1 MRRRLGGFAG
11 VAVAVGLLGAAP
23 AAAQVAW
30 DAPMLMSPG
39 APSGPGIFLMGF
51 HGGGIG
57 VMGTLRSA
65 AAPGG
70 LGLRAGIGEDAGDD
84 LAAFGGFDVSG
95 SLLRATDDTPVDIFW
110 FAGGGL
116 GIGDDI
122 LLSFPL
128 GLTIGGIVDGDN
140 VRIVPYAS
148 PRIVLDA
155 CLGDSPSRCGSED
168 LDLTFA
174 ADLGLDLSFN
184 QNWMIRFGAS
194 IGDREGIAIGLAF
207 PR

>member
-1 MRRRLGGFAG
+1 
-11 VAVAVGLLGAAP
+11 
-23 AAAQVAW
+23 
-30 DAPMLMSPG
+30 MLMSPG
-39 APSGPGIFLMGF
+39 APSGLGIFLMGF

-57 VMGTLRSA
+57 VMGTLRNT

-84 LAAFGGFDVSG
+84 IAAFGGFDVSG
-95 SLLRATDDTPVDIFW
+95 SLMRATDDTPVDVLW
-110 FAGGGL
+110 FTGGGL
-116 GIGDDI
+116 GVGHDI

-128 GLTIGGIVDGDN
+128 GITVGGVVEGDG
-140 VRIVPYAS
+140 VRFTPYAS
-148 PRIVLDA
+148 PRVVLDA
-155 CLGDSPSRCGSED
+155 CLGDSPGPCGGDD
-168 LDLTFA
+168 LDLSFA

-184 QNWMIRFGAS
+184 RSWLIRFGAS